1 MPLQKDFLKDE
12 PQDASTEAKNTIL
25 SQTLASAPYLQKRIV
40 LIERV
45 EEGETGWSI
54 YFHS

>member
-12 PQDASTEAKNTIL
+12 PQDAPVEAKNKRLCDALT
-25 SQTLASAPYLQKRIV
+25 TTYLQKRIIMV
-40 LIERV
+40 ERV